1 MFDLNWSS
9 EMEMLPFYLVRN
21 VTMQKKKMY
30 IARVLDFLLYF
41 IHAHIF
47 LIFKWWEVIQS
58 NQA

>member
-1 MFDLNWSS
+1 
-9 EMEMLPFYLVRN
+9 MEMLPFYLVRN